1 MARKL
6 LIMLDKAA
14 IVVVLIAL
22 IGERPAHAYI
32 DPGAGSLIYQTAL
45 TALLGLVYMLGRGR
59 ASISRVVKRLGGRQ
73 VTPEQ
78 GVESR
83 D

>member
-1 MARKL
+1 
-6 LIMLDKAA
+6 MLDKAA
-14 IVVVLIAL
+14 VAVAVALIGL

-45 TALLGLVYMLGRGR
+45 TALLGLIFMLGRSR
-59 ASISRVVKRLGGRQ
+59 ASISRFVKRLGGRD
-73 VTPEQ
+73 VTSERAT
-78 GVESR
+78 ESH